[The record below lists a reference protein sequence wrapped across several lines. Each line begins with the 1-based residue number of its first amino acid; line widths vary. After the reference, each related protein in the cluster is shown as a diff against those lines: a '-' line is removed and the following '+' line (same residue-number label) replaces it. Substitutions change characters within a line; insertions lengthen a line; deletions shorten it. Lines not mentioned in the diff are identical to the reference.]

1 MGHKYKKQVSCAW
14 GTNTKSRC
22 HGAQIQ
28 KAGVMGYKYKK
39 QVSWGTNTKNRCHGV
54 QIQKT
59 GVMGHK
65 YKKQVS
71 WGTNTN
77 YRFLWFKNKIQVS
90 AIKIKTTC

>member
-1 MGHKYKKQVSCAW
+1 MGHKYKKQVSCA
-14 GTNTKSRC
+14 
-22 HGAQIQ
+22 I
-28 KAGVMGYKYKK
+28 V
-39 QVSWGTNTKNRCHGV
+39 HGV

>member
-1 MGHKYKKQVSCAW
+1 M
-14 GTNTKSRC
+14 

-39 QVSWGTNTKNRCHGV
+39 RCNEV
-54 QIQKT
+54 QIQTT
-59 GVMGHK
+59 GIR
-65 YKKQVS
+65 
-71 WGTNTN
+71 GTNTN